1 MDMQTLVDRLVKA
14 VRDAREEQG
23 LSQRELAQR
32 LNMNTHTIMDFEIGR
47 SNPRVETILL
57 IAAELHISLDAV
69 LYTGSSKPNSVDAE
83 VLEFFAGRS
92 EDETHDYIEIC
103 RQIEKLRTTK
113 QGE

>member
-1 MDMQTLVDRLVKA
+1 MDMQTLVDKLAKA

-47 SNPRVETILL
+47 SNPRIETILL

-69 LYTGSSKPNSVDAE
+69 LYTGSSKPNSVDVE
-83 VLEFFAGRS
+83 VLEFFAGKS
-92 EDETHDYIEIC
+92 NQETHDYIEIC
-103 RQIEKLRTTK
+103 RRIEKLQTTE
-113 QGE
+113 QGV